1 MIKVIPFCYDDYDDL
16 FANTYV
22 LIDDNSHCIVI
33 DPSKD
38 YDGISSYI
46 KQNNLILK
54 AILLTH
60 GHFDHI
66 RGVKRLIDEY
76 SVPLYVG
83 FDEVDLLTNPRLN
96 CSKYMSEEYVLDV
109 KPITLCDNEVVRI
122 FDEDILCI
130 STPFHTIGSM
140 CFYLKDS
147 KLLFTGDFLFKG
159 SVGRSDLPTGTP
171 KTFNNSIRKILSLP
185 DDVKIYPGHGP
196 SSNIKLEKETNP
208 FIKSL

>member
-1 MIKVIPFCYDDYDDL
+1 MKAIPFYYDDYDDL

-46 KQNNLILK
+46 KKNNLILK

-109 KPITLCDNEVVRI
+109 KPVTLSDNEILRI
-122 FDEDILCI
+122 MDEDILCI
-130 STPFHTIGSM
+130 STPFHTFGSM

-171 KTFNNSIRKILSLP
+171 KTFNDSIRKILSLP

-196 SSNIKLEKETNP
+196 SSNIKLEKEINP

>member
-1 MIKVIPFCYDDYDDL
+1 MIKVIPFYYDDYDDL

-46 KQNNLILK
+46 KKNNLILK

-109 KPITLCDNEVVRI
+109 KAITLCDNEVLRI

-130 STPFHTIGSM
+130 STPVHTIGSM

-171 KTFNNSIRKILSLP
+171 KKFNSSIKKILVLP
-185 DDVKIYPGHGP
+185 EDTKIYPGHGP
-196 SSNIKLEKETNP
+196 FSTLKEEKITNP
-208 FIKSL
+208 YLS

>member
-1 MIKVIPFCYDDYDDL
+1 MIKVVPFISCSYIELY
-16 FANTYV
+16 ANTYV
-22 LIDDNSHCIVI
+22 LIDESDNCIIVDPGKDNNEVI
-33 DPSKD
+33 DF
-38 YDGISSYI
+38 I
-46 KQNNLILK
+46 KESELK
-54 AILLTH
+54 PRAILLTH

-83 FDEVDLLTNPRLN
+83 FDEVDMLTNPRLN

-109 KPITLCDNEVVRI
+109 KPVTLSDNEILRI
-122 FDEDILCI
+122 MDEDILCI
-130 STPFHTIGSM
+130 STPFHTFGSM

-171 KTFNNSIRKILSLP
+171 KTFNDSIRKILSLP

-196 SSNIKLEKETNP
+196 SSNIKLEKEINP